1 MRVLLI
7 GLLSFFA
14 CGQAWAQTCI
24 LKAGVEFCDNGS
36 TGIRV
41 GNERIWTD
49 VNSPKRPGIAFFH
62 GDGTAT
68 FHSGNVSI
76 FSDNT
81 LVTRSENAVVFS
93 SGKMCMRYANAMIC
107 N

>member
-7 GLLSFFA
+7 GLLALFTS
-14 CGQAWAQTCI
+14 GQALGQTCI
-24 LKAGVEFCDNGS
+24 LKNGVEFCDNGS
-36 TGIRV
+36 TGVRV
-41 GNERIWTD
+41 GKERIWTD

-68 FHSGNVSI
+68 FHSGNISI
-76 FSDNT
+76 FSNNT
-81 LVTRSENAVVFS
+81 LVTRTENATVFS
-93 SGKMCMRYANAMIC
+93 DGRMCMRYANAMIC